1 MLSKDDRAT
10 IRAATLDDPDFV
22 IDLLEESLYN
32 NAVGVTDATEAR
44 MLIEELSHLCAT
56 RLEPG
61 TAARVARFL
70 QMTTK

>member
-32 NAVGVTDATEAR
+32 NAVDVTDTTEAR
-44 MLIEELSHLCAT
+44 MLIKELSHLAAT
-56 RLEPG
+56 QMAPG

-70 QMTTK
+70 TSK